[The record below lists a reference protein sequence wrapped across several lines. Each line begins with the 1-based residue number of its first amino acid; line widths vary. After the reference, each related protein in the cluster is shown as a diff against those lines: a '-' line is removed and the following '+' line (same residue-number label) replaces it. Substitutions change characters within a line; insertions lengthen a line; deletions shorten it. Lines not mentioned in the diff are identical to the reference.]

1 MRAGIVINRKS
12 PLESFRLIDR
22 AMISSSY
29 HPNERA
35 MISSSYHPNEAV
47 LALVK
52 YNELSTPTRTGSA
65 WLLKIRLNPAFQP
78 HRALLE
84 EATEAEETQTQING
98 DGGIAPSPKLKPRIS
113 DKLGPWYPTRS
124 GPWDHTTRST
134 NSLLMCSI
142 QWDSMS
148 VEIVDK
154 SLIHH
159 GNVTLLDKY
168 CVLPFPTAMR
178 LEEPYSANTLM
189 QYIRFISHHI
199 L

>member
-12 PLESFRLIDR
+12 PLESIRLIDR

-29 HPNERA
+29 HT
-35 MISSSYHPNEAV
+35 NEAV
-47 LALVK
+47 IDFVISK
-52 YNELSTPTRTGSA
+52 LSTPTRSGSA
-65 WLLKIRLNPAFQP
+65 WLHTNRPNPTSQP

-84 EATEAEETQTQING
+84 VATEAQETQTQING
-98 DGGIAPSPKLKPRIS
+98 DGGIAPSPNLKPRIS
-113 DKLGPWYPTRS
+113 DSWRQPGLWYPTRS
-124 GPWDHTTRST
+124 GPWDHTRST

-142 QWDSMS
+142 QWDTTP

-168 CVLPFPTAMR
+168 CVLPSRTAMR
-178 LEEPYSANTLM
+178 LKEPYSANILM